1 MKLYFSQTSPY
12 ARKVRLAADHLGL
25 TDRITLVPATT
36 TPVAE
41 DAGLAQVAPLGK
53 IPALVLEGGE
63 ALFDSRVI
71 LAYLNHIAGGGLMPP
86 ADDPEHWRALRLQ
99 ATADGLLDAALLIRY
114 ERALRP
120 GALLWQDWIDGQGR
134 KVERALAGLEAEAA
148 EIASGAALGQIAT
161 ACALGYLDF
170 RFAENGWRERFPG
183 LEAFYAGFAER
194 PAMGWTAP
202 EAG

>member
-1 MKLYFSQTSPY
+1 MKLYYSQTSPY

-25 TDRITLVPATT
+25 TGRITLVPATT

-41 DAGLAQVAPLGK
+41 DAGLTEVAPLGK
-53 IPALVLEGGE
+53 IPALVLESGE
-63 ALFDSRVI
+63 VLFDSRVI
-71 LAYLNHIAGGGLMPP
+71 LDYLNHIGGGGLTPP
-86 ADDPEHWRALRLQ
+86 ADDPGHWRALRIQ

-148 EIASGAALGQIAT
+148 EIASGAALGQITT

-170 RFAENGWRERFPG
+170 RFPENGWRDRFPG
-183 LEAFYAGFAER
+183 LGAFYAAYAAR

>member
-1 MKLYFSQTSPY
+1 MKLYYSQTSPY

-41 DAGLAQVAPLGK
+41 DADLARLAPLGK
-53 IPALVLEGGE
+53 IPVLVLEGGE

-71 LAYLNHIAGGGLMPP
+71 LEYLDHIGGGGLMPP
-86 ADDPEHWRALRLQ
+86 ADHPDHWRALRLQ
-99 ATADGLLDAALLIRY
+99 ATADGLLDAALLVRY
-114 ERALRP
+114 ELALRP
-120 GALLWQDWIDGQGR
+120 RDRLWQDWIDGQTR
-134 KVERALAGLEAEAA
+134 KIERALASLEGEAA
-148 EIASGAALGQIAT
+148 DLAASAVLGQIAT

-170 RFAENGWRERFPG
+170 RFPDNGWRARYPG
-183 LEAFYAGFAER
+183 LAAFYAAFAER
-194 PAMGWTAP
+194 PAMAWTAP